1 MGRQAVVFKRG
12 AVARARRPVPLFRQ
26 RLYDAGMARKLTITV
41 SDDVYEGLHRHAGR
55 GGVGRFVERL
65 VRPHVVPSPL
75 SARVWQEASPEDLAA
90 GYAAAAADEA
100 AEAEAAD
107 WMAADLGD
115 ALPDEDFRGWPRRQA
130 R

>member
-1 MGRQAVVFKRG
+1 
-12 AVARARRPVPLFRQ
+12 
-26 RLYDAGMARKLTITV
+26 MARKLTITV
-41 SDDVYEGLHRHAGR
+41 SDDVYEGLHRRAGR

-65 VRPHVVPSPL
+65 VRPHVVPDAP
-75 SARVWQEASPEDLAA
+75 AAGRWREASAQDLAA

-115 ALPDEDFRGWPRRQA
+115 ALPDEDFRDWPRRQA